1 MPSFMPPPM
10 SNTTDFDHSAG
21 VCPLGKTT
29 FEEIIGNGASG
40 ISVLRRYCSPRSK
53 LWLPIASTSM
63 PIMPMIGGVGVS
75 PKKFEI
81 GGVAP
86 PKESPPMTS
95 NTFDFGAR
103 AASAS

>member
-1 MPSFMPPPM
+1 M
-10 SNTTDFDHSAG
+10 
-21 VCPLGKTT
+21 
-29 FEEIIGNGASG
+29 
-40 ISVLRRYCSPRSK
+40 SVLRRYCSPRSK

-63 PIMPMIGGVGVS
+63 PIIPMIGGVGVS